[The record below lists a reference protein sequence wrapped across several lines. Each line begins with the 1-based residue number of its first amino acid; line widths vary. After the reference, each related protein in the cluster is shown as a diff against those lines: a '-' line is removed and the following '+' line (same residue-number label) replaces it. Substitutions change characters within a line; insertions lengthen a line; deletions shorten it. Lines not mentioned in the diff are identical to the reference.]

1 MGASIEHSH
10 GYIEVTAVRLRGAKI
25 YLDLPSVGATENL
38 MMAATLADGTT
49 VIENAAKEPE
59 IEDLADALNK
69 MGARVRGAGTDI
81 VQIDG
86 VDSLHGF
93 SHEIIPDRIEA
104 GSFVIA
110 SAVIVAV
117 TLAIVPAGVAGAL
130 CTLGLART

>member
-1 MGASIEHSH
+1 
-10 GYIEVTAVRLRGAKI
+10 
-25 YLDLPSVGATENL
+25 

-59 IEDLADALNK
+59 IEDLAAALNQ
-69 MGARVRGAGTDI
+69 MGGRVRGAGTDI

-104 GSFVIA
+104 GSF
-110 SAVIVAV
+110 
-117 TLAIVPAGVAGAL
+117 
-130 CTLGLART
+130 RHRQRDHRR